1 MLKTMG
7 YGRFSD
13 LIKEAIFN
21 VYREGRY
28 LTVDVGGNSGTKE
41 FTRRVIQ
48 EIEYLDTNGI
58 V

>member
-13 LIKEAIFN
+13 LIREAIFN

-28 LTVDVGGNSGTKE
+28 LTADVGGKTGTKE
-41 FTRRVIQ
+41 FTKRIIDEV
-48 EIEYLDTNGI
+48 EHLDSSGI